1 MNMGKGYSVIGI
13 GSIVFIFGLNFD
25 LQGQA
30 IVGPESSF
38 MYANADWITYGI
50 QIMVL
55 GIIIIGIGALLKIL
69 KK

>member
-1 MNMGKGYSVIGI
+1 MGKGIKIIGI
-13 GSIVFIFGLNFD
+13 GCTTFILGLIFD

-38 MYANADWITYGI
+38 MYANPDWVTYGI
-50 QIMVL
+50 QIMVG
-55 GIIIIGIGALLKIL
+55 GITIIGIGTILKIL